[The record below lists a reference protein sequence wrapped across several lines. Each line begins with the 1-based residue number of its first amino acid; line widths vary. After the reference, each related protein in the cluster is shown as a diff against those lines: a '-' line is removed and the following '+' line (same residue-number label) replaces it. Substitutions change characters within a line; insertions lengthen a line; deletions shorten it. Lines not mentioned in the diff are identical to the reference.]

1 MVSIRTRPN
10 WPGFS
15 VKSKWHSVLIF
26 RRNSMTP
33 PPIDASEPSGR
44 TSLQEDSPASAF
56 PLIGFWR
63 ALLEAPKYQ
72 ISGTCNHCGL
82 CEH

>member
-1 MVSIRTRPN
+1 
-10 WPGFS
+10 
-15 VKSKWHSVLIF
+15 
-26 RRNSMTP
+26 MTP